1 VLTISTTPNPIRNVH
16 SIQSFEQQLH
26 CLGCTWG
33 RVPYNI
39 KQSKTKQ
46 HYGTEYHPPTHP
58 MKHTS
63 LVLSAE
69 RTRAHATSNFV
80 SMDYIYLHTQ
90 KRVLRDRSPRRQT
103 RGRLDDDALTKF
115 HHAEMDCQVSDD
127 SFLPS
132 KPFEYNIIT
141 DARGTTQ
148 QSWDM
153 PLG

>member
-1 VLTISTTPNPIRNVH
+1 MKRAYDFNDAKPYKECPFHPIVRATTTLPRVH
-16 SIQSFEQQLH
+16 MGARAIQ
-26 CLGCTWG
+26 
-33 RVPYNI
+33 Y
-39 KQSKTKQ
+39 KTKQ